1 MPINRAA
8 LGRNSKARGK
18 QEERNVLA
26 LLKEHFGEDFKRN
39 PDNGTKVADV
49 ESDTKVVEVKSRLTK
64 SYALLLTAWAQAEAA
79 SQQTG
84 KEPWLVFSF
93 KDDGKRTRWV
103 ITKLTE
109 KETNK

>member
-1 MPINRAA
+1 MPINRST

-18 QEERNVLA
+18 QEERNVLK
-26 LLKEHFGEDFKRN
+26 LLEHFFAEEFRRN

-49 ESDTKVVEVKSRLTK
+49 ESVSKVVEVKSRLTK

-84 KEPWLVFSF
+84 KEPYLVFSF
-93 KDDGKRTRWV
+93 KDNGKRTRWL
-103 ITKLTE
+103 ITKLE
-109 KETNK
+109 DK

>member
-1 MPINRAA
+1 MVDRRI
-8 LGRNSKARGK
+8 LGRNSKVRGK

-79 SQQTG
+79 AQQTG
-84 KEPWLVFSF
+84 KEPYLVFSF
-93 KDDGKRTRWV
+93 KDGGKRTRWV
-103 ITKLTE
+103 ITKLKE
-109 KETNK
+109 K

>member
-1 MPINRAA
+1 MVNRSA

-26 LLKEHFGEDFKRN
+26 LLKAHFGEVFHRN
-39 PDNGTKVADV
+39 PDSGFKIADV

-79 SQQTG
+79 AKQTG

-93 KDDGKRTRWV
+93 KDNGKRTRWI
-103 ITKLTE
+103 ITKL
-109 KETNK
+109 KDK